1 MRINK
6 FLSQIGYCSR
16 READRL
22 LDAGK
27 IYIGER
33 KARKGDILQQEEK
46 IYIDGKYIGSLGD
59 EERVEDIIL
68 LVHKPRGI
76 VCTTSDKDRAKNII
90 EYLSYPQRIYP
101 IGRLDKDSEGLLLMT
116 NRGDL
121 VNAIMKSV
129 NLHEKEYEVEV
140 DKPIADAFIKS
151 MAGGV
156 YLHELG
162 VRTRKASVQ
171 QMGERTFRII
181 LTQGLNRQIRR
192 MCQGLGYEVKRLKR
206 VRIMNLCLSGIE
218 YGAYRSISTAE
229 KKELERLLW
238 QGK

>member
-22 LDAGK
+22 LDDGK

-33 KARKGDILQQEEK
+33 KAKKGDILQKEEK
-46 IYIDGKYIGSLGD
+46 IYIEGKYIGSLGD
-59 EERVEDIIL
+59 EEKIEDIIL

-90 EYLSYPQRIYP
+90 EYLSYPERIYP

-140 DKPIADAFIKS
+140 DKTIDSVFIKS
-151 MAGGV
+151 MEAGV
-156 YLHELG
+156 YLRELG

-192 MCQGLGYEVKRLKR
+192 MCQELGYGVKRLKR
-206 VRIMNLCLSGIE
+206 VRIMNLCLSSIE
-218 YGAYRSISTAE
+218 YGAYRSISTEE
-229 KKELERLLW
+229 KEELERLLW

>member
-22 LDAGK
+22 LDEGK

-33 KARKGDILQQEEK
+33 KAGKGDILQREEK
-46 IYIDGKYIGSLGD
+46 IYIEGKYIGSLGD
-59 EERVEDIIL
+59 EEKIEDIIL

-90 EYLSYPQRIYP
+90 EYLSYPERIYP

-121 VNAIMKSV
+121 VNAIMKSA

-140 DKPIADAFIKS
+140 DKPIDNVFIND
-151 MAGGV
+151 MEAGV
-156 YLHELG
+156 YLRELD

-171 QMGERTFRII
+171 KIGEKTFRII

-192 MCQGLGYEVKRLKR
+192 MCKALGYEVKRLKR
-206 VRIMNLCLSGIE
+206 VRIMNLCLGGIE
-218 YGAYRSISTAE
+218 YGAYRSISMSE